1 MRLPILLLFALSAPS
16 FPKSYFFAS
25 DGSDAGTGTQA
36 SPWKSSVKFKTLSL
50 VAGDSVLFKRG
61 SVWPSDSLFI
71 TARGS
76 ASQPIVFSSWGDIRE
91 SAPHLTAPGRLIV
104 LTRSTDLILENLRL
118 SGARGGC
125 VEMWDSTNT
134 RIVVQDIETHD
145 CGGGIYATGT
155 DIVIRRN
162 YFHDGKMVV
171 NTPGEKGTVAGDDDY
186 GASGIGLGQINGCQ
200 VYANRLENLKAPS
213 YDYGTDGGAV
223 EFWRTVRNCDIH
235 SNFSRNT
242 NGFLEFGGLKGD
254 SAIDVSIHH
263 NLILDAGTVGCFHMG
278 GPASAMGVLFDRI
291 RIDHNLA
298 VDRYQMPWGYHLY
311 SDGPRL
317 DRPERI
323 QVRNNIFVSDSA
335 KFWTL
340 DWTAPNKE
348 PAFLHRNNLLWSP
361 KLNPF
366 QDGWVAGPGEFFA
379 DPLFAN
385 PGWNSRPLWDT
396 VAADYAPS
404 STSPSV
410 KAGPNLGY
418 AVDYFGERYP
428 QGEPVD
434 LGPFSRDVLSR
445 GLPAGK
451 GNARDGAVDVRG
463 SRRGLVVEL
472 NLEVSQSC
480 RMRLLGLGGEV
491 LQEFDSWQ
499 APIGP
504 SSHQVSFAAS
514 VSTLALV
521 EVRMGSSRVVRLLP
535 VR

>member
-16 FPKSYFFAS
+16 FSRSYFFAS
-25 DGSDAGTGTQA
+25 DGADAGSGTRA
-36 SPWKSSVKFKTLSL
+36 SPWKSSVKFKSLSL
-50 VAGDSVLFKRG
+50 APGDSVLFKRG

-71 TARGS
+71 TAKGNPS
-76 ASQPIVFSSWGDIRE
+76 LPIVFSSWGE
-91 SAPHLTAPGRLIV
+91 QGEPVPHLKAPGRLVV
-104 LTRSTDLILENLRL
+104 LTRSSDLILENLRL

-125 VEMWDSTNT
+125 VELWDSTNT
-134 RIVVQDIETHD
+134 RIVVQDLETQD

-200 VYANRLENLKAPS
+200 VYSNRLENLTAPS

-242 NGFLEFGGLKGD
+242 NGFMEFGGIKGD
-254 SAIDVSIHH
+254 SVVDVSIHH

-278 GPASAMGVLFDRI
+278 GLSSAMGVLFDRI
-291 RIDHNLA
+291 RFDHNLA

-317 DRPERI
+317 DRPDRI

-348 PAFLHRNNLLWSP
+348 PAFLHRDNLIWSP

-366 QDGWVAGPGEFFA
+366 KDGWVAGSGETFA

-404 STSPSV
+404 GSSPSV
-410 KAGPNLGY
+410 KAGQNLGY
-418 AVDYFGERYP
+418 AVDYFGKGYP

-434 LGPFSRDVLSR
+434 LGPFSREGVSGFL
-445 GLPAGK
+445 AGRR
-451 GNARDGAVDVRG
+451 GNAQDAAVRVHG
-463 SRRGLVVEL
+463 SGQGLVVES
-472 NLEVSQSC
+472 NLEVSQTC
-480 RMRLLGLGGEV
+480 RLRLLGLGGEV
-491 LQEFDSWQ
+491 LQEFASWQ

-504 SSHQVSFAAS
+504 SSHQVSFTAN

-521 EVRMGSSRVVRLLP
+521 EVRVGPSRFVRLLAL
-535 VR
+535 R